1 MKRPATQTKDSSIKN
16 RLMYKFRFHPSIIKS
31 TQTFSI
37 ERKTAFQ
44 PIIEEFIKNI
54 VTHVSTI
61 MDIMFCHFL
70 MFYEIF
76 L

>member
-1 MKRPATQTKDSSIKN
+1 MFLIFIFNQSQKILTPLND
-16 RLMYKFRFHPSIIKS
+16 KFRFHPSIIKS
-31 TQTFSI
+31 KQTFSI

-61 MDIMFCHFL
+61 MDMMFCHFL